1 MLSLGPGD
9 FEKEV
14 VCPVEQAVIV
24 KLLYTFGGGRE
35 RPLFSMYYQIAC
47 QLDPLPGW
55 KWKSFFA
62 FINIVMCKVDPEKI

>member
-24 KLLYTFGGGRE
+24 KFLYTFGGGRE

-47 QLDPLPGW
+47 QLDPLPG
-55 KWKSFFA
+55 
-62 FINIVMCKVDPEKI
+62 